1 MGTMTIDSPIG
12 PLTLSSRNGVLT
24 GVSWGKQTADEP
36 DDVVYSAAGQL
47 AEYFAGK
54 RSAFDLPLE
63 TGGSGFQRRVWAAM
77 CAIPPGRTLSY
88 GDVARKLDSAPRAV
102 GGACGKNPIVI
113 VVPCHRIVGSAG
125 LGGFGGRE
133 RRLDIKSWL
142 LDHERRHW
150 SDAQLRLDAAE

>member
-1 MGTMTIDSPIG
+1 MASLTVDSPIG
-12 PLTLSSRNGVLT
+12 QLTLSSRNGVLT
-24 GVSWGKQTADEP
+24 GLSWGKQAADEP
-36 DDVVYSAAGQL
+36 DAIVECAAEQL
-47 AEYFAGK
+47 AEYFAG
-54 RSAFDLPLE
+54 RRAAFDLPLE

-88 GDVARKLDSAPRAV
+88 GEVARSLDSAPRAV

-150 SDAQLRLDAAE
+150 ADPQLRLNAAE